1 MLNPRFKGA
10 QPIDVFVVP
19 VGRWSDGSAGYVGP
33 LHLEAVHPSISLRVP
48 GSRKER
54 AGGSIMSAREI
65 QDQKTIAREMFVQ
78 QAAHANADVSASPLR
93 GATIC
98 STKSRR
104 GYTLESTAD
113 EFCEAADASLL
124 PVIRVDAADLMRVLR
139 QLEVIAKRQAPRIA
153 FKAKGSILLLDLAD
167 ILAVQAEG
175 NYVSLQHRPNPYL
188 VHESLSSMAEKL
200 KPYGFIRI
208 HRSVVVNISAV
219 EEIQPLPTGEYRLR
233 VKGGKEYLV
242 TRTYKHNL
250 RDLAQLWV
258 GSERLCG
265 QQTARGITSLFHRS
279 IPDRPSRKV
288 NS

>member
-1 MLNPRFKGA
+1 MN
-10 QPIDVFVVP
+10 
-19 VGRWSDGSAGYVGP
+19 
-33 LHLEAVHPSISLRVP
+33 
-48 GSRKER
+48 
-54 AGGSIMSAREI
+54 AREI
-65 QDQKTIAREMFVQ
+65 QDEKVIACEMFVPEV
-78 QAAHANADVSASPLR
+78 AHGDAEVSTSPLR
-93 GATIC
+93 RATIC

-104 GYTLESTAD
+104 DYPLESAAD
-113 EFCEAADASLL
+113 EFCEAADTSLL
-124 PVIRVDAADLMRVLR
+124 PVIQVGAANLMRVLR
-139 QLEVIAKRQAPRIA
+139 RLEVMAKRRAPRIA
-153 FKAKGSILLLDLAD
+153 FKAKGRILLFDLAD

-175 NYVSLQHRPNPYL
+175 NYVSLRPQTNSYL
-188 VHESLSSMAEKL
+188 VHESLSSMEEKL

-265 QQTARGITSLFHRS
+265 
-279 IPDRPSRKV
+279 
-288 NS
+288 

>member
-1 MLNPRFKGA
+1 
-10 QPIDVFVVP
+10 
-19 VGRWSDGSAGYVGP
+19 
-33 LHLEAVHPSISLRVP
+33 
-48 GSRKER
+48 
-54 AGGSIMSAREI
+54 MSASEI
-65 QDQKTIAREMFVQ
+65 QNQKTIAREMVVQ
-78 QAAHANADVSASPLR
+78 QPAHANADVSASLLR
-93 GATIC
+93 GVTIC

-104 GYTLESTAD
+104 GYTLESTED
-113 EFCEAADASLL
+113 QFCEAADALL
-124 PVIRVDAADLMRVLR
+124 PVNRTDANLMRVLR

-175 NYVSLQHRPNPYL
+175 NYVSLRPRTNPYL

-219 EEIQPLPTGEYRLR
+219 EKIQPLPTGEYRLR

-265 QQTARGITSLFHRS
+265 
-279 IPDRPSRKV
+279 
-288 NS
+288 